1 MRIGE
6 SDAFSHL
13 HDRLSDEAERLNTE
27 ATLVVFGLDEL
38 SVCLAQSDD
47 SPRHVRLSFCP
58 RHGLVDGLRRGGS
71 LDRPLLSGM
80 GSRVLHSGVDR
91 TDGLL
96 NQAKRLCTVA
106 ALVGRGGF
114 KLTLGLLQRYQ
125 RRLHFR
131 LSVVGSNG
139 LWW

>member
-1 MRIGE
+1 VRIGE

-13 HDRLSDEAERLNTE
+13 HDRLSNEAERLNAK
-27 ATLVVFGLDEL
+27 ATLVVLGLDEL
-38 SVCLAQSDD
+38 SVRLAQGED

-58 RHGLVDGLRRGGS
+58 WYDLVDGLRLGGS
-71 LDRPLLSGM
+71 LDRPHLSGV
-80 GSRVLHSGVDR
+80 GGRILHSGVDR

-96 NQAKRLCTVA
+96 NQAKRPSTVA

-114 KLTLGLLQRYQ
+114 KLTLGLLQRCQ
-125 RRLHFR
+125 SRLHFR
-131 LSVVGSNG
+131 LSVVGSKG